1 MGKPIVKLQVILM
14 LAVLAAGTTTSQA
27 YMPVQAS
34 ATNAWEAHMAEAEKL
49 QPDCYKQKNMTA
61 CFELLA
67 AYNQAL
73 IAADSDEKS
82 QIKTL
87 DDMLN
92 AYSAVGR
99 YLREAGNV
107 EAAFKVLHEGQK
119 YMLVHY
125 GIGEHRH
132 ILLDS
137 TEIEMELIKT
147 LWMNGQA
154 PDAKNLVA
162 QVRSRETLLQQKLA
176 EQACSKA
183 LLTKRFSVARSSLG
197 FELALGYH
205 YKKSAEAL
213 KEKGINPAR
222 EQQFLALSREAE
234 LKENSWGALLGDI
247 GKDLVND
254 DDSCKLKLVAVRLRP
269 ATQDEIRLLRKGIEN
284 KINSAKHAVFRNVTV
299 GGGGY
304 ASTMCGQVFESSGD
318 GRYDGFRTFY
328 ATLTDEPRVHV
339 LSVAERYS
347 DESSLAE
354 LRLCEKEA
362 RVESKYDVE

>member
-1 MGKPIVKLQVILM
+1 MKLHVILM
-14 LAVLAAGTTTSQA
+14 LLVLAAGTTTIQA

-34 ATNAWEAHMAEAEKL
+34 ATNAWEAHMAKADRL
-49 QPDCYKQKNMTA
+49 QPDCYQQKNMAA
-61 CFELLA
+61 CTELLA
-67 AYNQAL
+67 NYNQAL

-137 TEIEMELIKT
+137 TGIEMELIKT

-154 PDAKNLVA
+154 PDAENLVA

-197 FELALGYH
+197 FELALGSY

-222 EQQFLALSREAE
+222 EQQLLALSREAE
-234 LKENSWGALLGDI
+234 LKKNSWGALLGDI
-247 GKDLVND
+247 GKELVN
-254 DDSCKLKLVAVRLRP
+254 DDSCKLKRVAVKLRP